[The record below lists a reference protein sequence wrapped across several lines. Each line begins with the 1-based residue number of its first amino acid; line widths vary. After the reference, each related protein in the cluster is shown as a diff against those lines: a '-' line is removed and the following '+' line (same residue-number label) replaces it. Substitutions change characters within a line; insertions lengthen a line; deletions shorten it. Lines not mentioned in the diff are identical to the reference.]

1 MSSTQYLEFGDYFL
15 KYSSDGVACVD
26 SKSNTK
32 WSTTYSMQ
40 APFVDVCGTTA
51 VIADQQGMQVYV
63 FDEEGL
69 KGQFQT
75 KLPIQKARVAT
86 QGVVAVI
93 LADDDVTWVN
103 FYDRAGGRYQRAG
116 VYNGGSGEHHR
127 CTRNS
132 HYILRIDH
140 RQKQKCRDRC
150 REVKRTYP
158 DAGRRVLR
166 NGCSRSVY

>member
-1 MSSTQYLEFGDYFL
+1 
-15 KYSSDGVACVD
+15 
-26 SKSNTK
+26 
-32 WSTTYSMQ
+32 MQ

-103 FYDRAGGRYQRAG
+103 FYDASGTLIAENRTTIDDFGTFSGRDQDGSVLYAGQW
-116 VYNGGSGEHHR
+116 
-127 CTRNS
+127 
-132 HYILRIDH
+132 
-140 RQKQKCRDRC
+140 KQNQY
-150 REVKRTYP
+150 TYC
-158 DAGRRVLR
+158 VL
-166 NGCSRSVY
+166 

>member
-1 MSSTQYLEFGDYFL
+1 
-15 KYSSDGVACVD
+15 
-26 SKSNTK
+26 
-32 WSTTYSMQ
+32 MQ

-103 FYDRAGGRYQRAG
+103 FYDASGTLIAENRTTIDDLVIRWIWHFLRT
-116 VYNGGSGEHHR
+116 GSRWQCPICGSME
-127 CTRNS
+127 TRS
-132 HYILRIDH
+132 VHILRFITS
-140 RQKQKCRDRC
+140 
-150 REVKRTYP
+150 EVQVRW
-158 DAGRRVLR
+158 
-166 NGCSRSVY
+166 S

>member
-1 MSSTQYLEFGDYFL
+1 MTEDPQVKEELWDKIKNIRSLYITAMRSPWDFCLSCCSGLGTFLFFHTGSTYLTSDRIERNDVSSTQYLEFGDYFL

-26 SKSNTK
+26 SKSNIK

-75 KLPIQKARVAT
+75 KLPIQKARVAM
-86 QGVVAVI
+86 QGVVA
-93 LADDDVTWVN
+93 
-103 FYDRAGGRYQRAG
+103 
-116 VYNGGSGEHHR
+116 
-127 CTRNS
+127 
-132 HYILRIDH
+132 
-140 RQKQKCRDRC
+140 
-150 REVKRTYP
+150 
-158 DAGRRVLR
+158 
-166 NGCSRSVY
+166 